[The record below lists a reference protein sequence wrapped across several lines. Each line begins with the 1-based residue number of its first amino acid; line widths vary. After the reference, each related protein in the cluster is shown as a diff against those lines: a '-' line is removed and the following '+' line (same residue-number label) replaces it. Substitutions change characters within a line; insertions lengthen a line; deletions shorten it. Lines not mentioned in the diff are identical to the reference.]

1 LWLYNKLTK
10 AKTICEIE
18 QIKNKHAPF
27 VNDKALAYLNA
38 VDDAAQYPEARV
50 AVDYSGIIMYQI
62 SASSAMESMNQAN
75 KAARDRTA
83 VDVVCATNSFCLCQA
98 RGIMRR
104 KKWHGNG
111 KGT

>member
-1 LWLYNKLTK
+1 MK

-18 QIKNKHAPF
+18 QIKNKNAPL
-27 VNDKALAYLNA
+27 VNDKALKYLNA
-38 VDDAAQYPEARV
+38 VNDAAQYPGARV
-50 AVDYSGIIMYQI
+50 AVDYSRIIMYQH
-62 SASSAMESMNQAN
+62 SASSAVESMIEQTKQLGTELRWMWYVLPNF
-75 KAARDRTA
+75 
-83 VDVVCATNSFCLCQA
+83 SCLCQP